1 MSFQVPDNISYD
13 FRKGNKTKWSEKLKL
28 VGEDLKSC
36 SKMIDHAVE
45 NFISNP
51 KLTCGTPDSLK
62 QYFNATE
69 KKAVT
74 GCP

>member
-1 MSFQVPDNISYD
+1 
-13 FRKGNKTKWSEKLKL
+13 
-28 VGEDLKSC
+28 
-36 SKMIDHAVE
+36 MIDHAVE

-51 KLTCGTPDSLK
+51 KLTCSTPDSLK

>member
-1 MSFQVPDNISYD
+1 
-13 FRKGNKTKWSEKLKL
+13 
-28 VGEDLKSC
+28 
-36 SKMIDHAVE
+36 MIDHAVE
-45 NFISNP
+45 NFISNR
-51 KLTCGTPDSLK
+51 KLTCSTIDSLK